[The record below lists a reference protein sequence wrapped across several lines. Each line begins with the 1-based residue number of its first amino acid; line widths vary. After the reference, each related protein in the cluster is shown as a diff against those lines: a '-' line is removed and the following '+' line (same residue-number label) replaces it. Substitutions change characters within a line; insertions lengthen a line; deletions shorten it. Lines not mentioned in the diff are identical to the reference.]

1 MKSFTAIALLAG
13 LAAANTNADDTNKIF
28 NTDD

>member
-1 MKSFTAIALLAG
+1 MKYFAALALVG
-13 LAAANTNADDTNKIF
+13 LAAANTNADDTKHIF

>member
-1 MKSFTAIALLAG
+1 MKFLASLALVG
-13 LAAANTNADDTNKIF
+13 LAAANTNADDTTHIF